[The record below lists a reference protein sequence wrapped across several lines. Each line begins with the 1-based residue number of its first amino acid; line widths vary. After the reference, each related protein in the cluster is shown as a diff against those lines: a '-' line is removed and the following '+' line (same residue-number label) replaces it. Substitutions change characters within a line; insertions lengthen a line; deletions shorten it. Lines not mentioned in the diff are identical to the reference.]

1 MTVKIIIV
9 DRVQSDKDCS
19 HEQPTWSSAAD
30 NENGSFDDRDFCVT
44 AQLADGQVKLPDG
57 IDGARVS
64 PDRAIELVSLIASA
78 AKEVK
83 DCDEFMSHLSE
94 SEREETLNPSS
105 GKNWHEKYEDRTFYR
120 NKDILD

>member
-9 DRVQSDKDCS
+9 DRIQSDEDCS
-19 HEQPTWSSAAD
+19 HAQPTWSSDAD
-30 NENGSFDDRDFCVT
+30 DNGSFDDRDFCVT

-57 IDGARVS
+57 IGGAQLS
-64 PDRAIELVSLIASA
+64 PDRAIELVKLIASA

-83 DCDEFMSHLSE
+83 DYDDLMLNSTYE
-94 SEREETLNPSS
+94 ERELKLESSS
-105 GKNWHEKYEDRTFYR
+105 GKTWHEKYEDRTFYR